1 MSHVWM
7 SHVTHVKYGWHAHAH
22 DVGWVMS
29 HIWMTHVTYMD
40 ESCHMYEG
48 VMSHVWISHVTHI
61 KCSWC
66 AHTNVVLWVISR
78 IWMRHVTHMNQSR
91 HTHEWVMS
99 QRWSAADVHTHMI
112 LYASY
117 HTHTITC
124 DSFVCVWHGSF
135 VCVTWCMHISRI
147 QYHFYESYHIYAC
160 VMSHIRISHVTHIRM
175 SHVTHVKCSCH
186 AQMHTR
192 TISKWVMSHLRKAL
206 SHVTHVNQ
214 SCLKHEWVTSHTWSA
229 DMNRRRWTQC
239 WMGHVTHMNES
250 CHTREGVMPH
260 RWSAVDLH
268 TFLDGYCSTVR
279 VCSTGL
285 R

>member
-1 MSHVWM
+1 MPRIRTNHVARMNESCHTREVRLTCTRTWCWM
-7 SHVTHVKYGWHAHAH
+7 GHVTYM
-22 DVGWVMS
+22 DD
-29 HIWMTHVTYMD
+29 HVTYMD

-91 HTHEWVMS
+91 HTHEWVTS
-99 QRWSAADVHTHMI
+99 HTWSAADVHTHMI

-160 VMSHIRISHVTHIRM
+160 VMSHIRISHVTHIRIGDHYW
-175 SHVTHVKCSCH
+175 SSFWFSNKQHY
-186 AQMHTR
+186 
-192 TISKWVMSHLRKAL
+192 L
-206 SHVTHVNQ
+206 S
-214 SCLKHEWVTSHTWSA
+214 LYEWVTSHTWSA
-229 DMNRRRWTQC
+229 VVMHRC
-239 WMGHVTHMNES
+239 THAQYRNGL
-250 CHTREGVMPH
+250 CHTYGRHCHMSH
-260 RWSAVDLH
+260 M
-268 TFLDGYCSTVR
+268 
-279 VCSTGL
+279 
-285 R
+285 